1 MPKSVAQKIGVK
13 NDARA
18 ILIDAPKDII
28 NTIGLTDLKLAPRLS
43 GGFDYIHF
51 FAESVSHLI
60 RKFPSLKSHL
70 RPSGMLWISW
80 RKGRKSGS
88 DLTLTK
94 IIKIG
99 YDQGLVESKT
109 LSVDAKWSAIKFT
122 YPKEGKVYRNSYG
135 RLKRD

>member
-1 MPKSVAQKIGVK
+1 MPRSVGQKIGVK

-18 ILIDAPKDII
+18 ILIDAPDDII
-28 NTIGLTDLKLAPRLS
+28 KTIALRDLKLASRLS

-51 FAESVSHLI
+51 FAESVSQLI
-60 RKFPSLKSHL
+60 RKFPTLKSHL

-80 RKGRKSGS
+80 PKGGKQGS

-94 IIKIG
+94 IIEIG

-109 LSVDAKWSAIKFT
+109 LSVDATWSAIKFT
-122 YPKEGKVYRNSYG
+122 YPKKGKVYRNSYG
-135 RLKRD
+135 KLKSD